1 MLTEAGPGLGA
12 APARTRI
19 GRQTGRA
26 RAFRRVLPWVEAVG
40 AAMDNAKIDQGPG
53 GGAEMVPGK
62 MHCKMNM
69 YIAQCKV
76 DAGKTRY
83 DVISSDKM
91 VDPKEC

>member
-1 MLTEAGPGLGA
+1 VKFYEAA
-12 APARTRI
+12 VKA
-19 GRQTGRA
+19 TGGKLDRD
-26 RAFRRVLPWVEAVG
+26 AVS
-40 AAMDNAKIDQGPG
+40 AAMDKAKIEQGPG

-69 YIAQCKV
+69 YVAQCKV

-83 DVISSDKM
+83 DVISTAKM

>member
-1 MLTEAGPGLGA
+1 
-12 APARTRI
+12 
-19 GRQTGRA
+19 
-26 RAFRRVLPWVEAVG
+26 
-40 AAMDNAKIDQGPG
+40 
-53 GGAEMVPGK
+53 MVPGK

-83 DVISSDKM
+83 DIISKFDM

>member
-1 MLTEAGPGLGA
+1 MISRLVQAGFPEATVDE
-12 APARTRI
+12 ARRALDA
-19 GRQTGRA
+19 GRLDLLLLDVQ
-26 RAFRRVLPWVEAVG
+26 
-40 AAMDNAKIDQGPG
+40 IPG

-76 DAGKTRY
+76 DSGKTRY
-83 DVISSDKM
+83 DVIESDKM